1 LLGLHLLKIIR
12 QNKYHSWSKPTTFA
26 PKIELRTNS
35 KKLGFELSFDY
46 VQSLRSEIGRS
57 TRSELLTLEKDHYVL
72 IQSLFLDRKDEL
84 QEMQKVL
91 WHIVDISKTNADIQ
105 IKATEKLQDLTM
117 ILVGLYHT
125 LP

>member
-1 LLGLHLLKIIR
+1 M
-12 QNKYHSWSKPTTFA
+12 
-26 PKIELRTNS
+26 
-35 KKLGFELSFDY
+35 
-46 VQSLRSEIGRS
+46 
-57 TRSELLTLEKDHYVL
+57 LTVTKDHYAL
-72 IQSLFLDRKDEL
+72 IQSVFLDRKDEL

-91 WHIVDISKTNADIQ
+91 WHIVDINKTNADIQ

>member
-1 LLGLHLLKIIR
+1 M
-12 QNKYHSWSKPTTFA
+12 
-26 PKIELRTNS
+26 
-35 KKLGFELSFDY
+35 
-46 VQSLRSEIGRS
+46 
-57 TRSELLTLEKDHYVL
+57 LTLEKDHYAL
-72 IQSLFLDRKDEL
+72 IQSLFIDDRKDEL

-91 WHIVDISKTNADIQ
+91 WHIVDINKTNADIQ